1 MISIASLMAGCGGVS
16 QTATNPDTPPTSP
29 TAQTASGLVGGGK
42 SQSGISSWAML
53 TPDALG
59 HDVTQKDIDQAGS
72 GLVILDPASVESVQK
87 PLAKGLS
94 KLRGTG
100 VKRFVATLDIS
111 RIGESSPLWKADWT
125 PAKSGTLPAAAPT
138 WLVAANAPNASTF
151 DVRYWD
157 PGWSKAISGEC
168 QALLSAGFDGVAL
181 TGTDAYR
188 QAQSDRPSAAE
199 DMAVLVEALSTAARA
214 RKSDAVVLVANAPL
228 LAERLTDKER
238 PAYFGALDGFVA
250 TDVFY
255 GGPKPVNNDLN
266 PNPDLIAALDMADRA
281 GKSVLD
287 WERVSGSDQ
296 ISAFQARARSR
307 GYLPYAPLSNAA
319 DADASSSSPSPKQ
332 TGGAADAPASGV
344 LTPAAHS

>member
-1 MISIASLMAGCGGVS
+1 MSLASLTAGCGGVS
-16 QTATNPDTPPTSP
+16 QTATNPDTPPAST
-29 TAQTASGLVGGGK
+29 TAQTAPGLVGGK
-42 SQSGISSWAML
+42 TQSGISSWAML

-59 HDVTQKDIDQAGS
+59 RDVTQKDIDRTAS
-72 GLVILDPASVESVQK
+72 GLVILDPASVEAVEK
-87 PLAKGLS
+87 PVEKGLS

-100 VKRFVATLDIS
+100 GKRFVATLDIS
-111 RIGESSPLWKADWT
+111 RIGESSPLWTADWT
-125 PAKSGTLPAAAPT
+125 PTKSGTLPAAAPT

-168 QALLSAGFDGVAL
+168 QALLGAGFDGVAL
-181 TGTDAYR
+181 TGADAYR

-199 DMAVLVEALSTAARA
+199 DMAALVEAVSAATHA
-214 RKSDAVVLVANAPL
+214 KKGDAVVLVANAPL
-228 LAERLTDKER
+228 LAERLTDNER
-238 PAYFGALDGFVA
+238 PAYFGAVDGFVA

-266 PNPDLIAALDMADRA
+266 PNPDLIAALDRADRA

-307 GYLPYAPLSNAA
+307 GYLPYAPLSDAA
-319 DADASSSSPSPKQ
+319 DADAGSSSPSPKQ
-332 TGGAADAPASGV
+332 TDGSADAPAGL